1 MTGFKIKTYRCEWQI
16 VIQQVNDD
24 WSPRR
29 GEVAILAK
37 WPTVEEAY
45 ADLPNHANESL
56 HIKGKWFPKSAMHT
70 YEVVK
75 VQYREV
81 EVK

>member
-1 MTGFKIKTYRCEWQI
+1 MTEFKFKTFRCEWQI

-24 WSPRR
+24 WSPRGFER
-29 GEVAILAK
+29 TILAK
-37 WPTVEEAY
+37 WPTAEEAY

-56 HIKGKWFPKSAMHT
+56 HIKGRWLPKSAMHS
-70 YEVVK
+70 YEVVE

>member
-1 MTGFKIKTYRCEWQI
+1 MTEFKFKTFRCEWQV

-29 GEVAILAK
+29 DGITILAK
-37 WPTVEEAY
+37 WPTMDEAY
-45 ADLPNHANESL
+45 CDLPNHAVESAYL
-56 HIKGKWFPKSAMHT
+56 KGKWFPKSAMHA
-70 YEVVK
+70 YEVVE